1 MAFKLGRGILTP
13 QKCTLGKMRIWP
25 PRQGNNCS
33 TTIALCI
40 GGHRISSEIE
50 QALEGLIGE
59 IYLTRAPPYV
69 ALAAREIRGL
79 LIADNGDFRFPSA
92 EVPSARIIIRLIGE
106 TSEPQR
112 ARSSMG
118 SKQRSAHEPHPGAYE
133 SEGLLYL
140 VQIDHTRT
148 DVILVDS
155 VHREE
160 LARPWLT
167 LLIDIWT
174 LTILGFM

>member
-1 MAFKLGRGILTP
+1 
-13 QKCTLGKMRIWP
+13 MRIWP